1 MDFTNSAETIEN
13 SSFFK
18 RNQDNVKRSE
28 KICKTKLDDNS
39 IKIPIMNRVYP
50 AEPEKYRF
58 AHGLHELCRND

>member
-28 KICKTKLDDNS
+28 KMCKTKLDDNS
-39 IKIPIMNRVYP
+39 IMNRVYP